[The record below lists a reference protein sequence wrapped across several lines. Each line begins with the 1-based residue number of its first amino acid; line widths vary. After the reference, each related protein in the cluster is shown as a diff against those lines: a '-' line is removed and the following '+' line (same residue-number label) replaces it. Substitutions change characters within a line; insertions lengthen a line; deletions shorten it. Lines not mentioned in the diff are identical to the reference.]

1 MSPAADSTLP
11 EGQQEALAVL
21 RSIAQAS
28 GGALTVDLDYAKL
41 GGLLTVRIYLASA
54 SLLTSEKGIKLAD
67 WEPIDIL
74 LEDDFP
80 YSSPIAWAGRPDFPE
95 LPHKAQGSLFC
106 VRVEHNNWDPSA
118 GMRGFLRALIDTYQ
132 RIALGTLEGHLQ
144 PWRPTT
150 DHVHYAGAGCAV
162 IKADL
167 PGAGRSTGNSIRWAV
182 GIPVGEVR
190 IDVIR
195 WLDANGAQAAGLAE
209 VLSRQLARIKEKTPD
224 AFLIPAVVAAK
235 PVAVEYAAFWDELLT
250 SLQGQGFD
258 REAFLDHLSRAV
270 VINQPSSDG
279 RTQGA
284 VLFRVAADT
293 GPVAEGQDARFA
305 VARLAEDDVGLLRAR
320 HAKDV
325 TVAAEEFLDAMV
337 PWVQVY
343 DGRPESVLR
352 RTAGRPA
359 DKLAGRRIL
368 LLGGGGLGAPIAEHC
383 VRSGAARLHI
393 VDSGTVSPG
402 VLSRQPYE
410 DADIGRPKAVVL
422 ADRLGRIR
430 PENKVT
436 REAVDILT
444 ADLFSDTKLGEY
456 DLVIDA
462 TANRSVTAKIERS
475 QRDQRRAWPS
485 LITVAIS
492 QQATHGVA
500 AVTPQGA
507 VGAGI
512 DLLRQAGAAD
522 LYEHRSRRRVH
533 GVLSAGSR
541 KTELPPGR

>member
-1 MSPAADSTLP
+1 M
-11 EGQQEALAVL
+11 
-21 RSIAQAS
+21 
-28 GGALTVDLDYAKL
+28 
-41 GGLLTVRIYLASA
+41 
-54 SLLTSEKGIKLAD
+54 
-67 WEPIDIL
+67 
-74 LEDDFP
+74 
-80 YSSPIAWAGRPDFPE
+80 
-95 LPHKAQGSLFC
+95 
-106 VRVEHNNWDPSA
+106 
-118 GMRGFLRALIDTYQ
+118 
-132 RIALGTLEGHLQ
+132 
-144 PWRPTT
+144 
-150 DHVHYAGAGCAV
+150 
-162 IKADL
+162 
-167 PGAGRSTGNSIRWAV
+167 
-182 GIPVGEVR
+182 
-190 IDVIR
+190 
-195 WLDANGAQAAGLAE
+195 
-209 VLSRQLARIKEKTPD
+209 
-224 AFLIPAVVAAK
+224 
-235 PVAVEYAAFWDELLT
+235 
-250 SLQGQGFD
+250 
-258 REAFLDHLSRAV
+258 
-270 VINQPSSDG
+270 
-279 RTQGA
+279 
-284 VLFRVAADT
+284 
-293 GPVAEGQDARFA
+293 
-305 VARLAEDDVGLLRAR
+305 
-320 HAKDV
+320 
-325 TVAAEEFLDAMV
+325 TVAAEEFLEATV

-352 RTAGRPA
+352 RTAGRPT

-383 VRSGAARLHI
+383 ARSGAARLHI

-444 ADLFSDTKLGEY
+444 AELFSDTKLGEY

-512 DLLRQAGAAD
+512 YLLRGWGCGPVRAPLLATCT
-522 LYEHRSRRRVH
+522 R
-533 GVLSAGSR
+533 VLSAGSR